1 MEKDIAE
8 IRKCILVCANCHREI
23 HDNFYTLDWLKEKVV
38 FNEELA
44 EFLVH
49 QTKLEKPKIKKEIK
63 PSKIPEREILKNLI
77 RNNSFLSIG
86 L

>member
-1 MEKDIAE
+1 M
-8 IRKCILVCANCHREI
+8 
-23 HDNFYTLDWLKEKVV
+23 

-49 QTKLEKPKIKKEIK
+49 QIKLEKPKIKKEIK

-86 L
+86 LQFGVSDNAVRKWCKKYNLPYKKNEIKNISDSDWLKV